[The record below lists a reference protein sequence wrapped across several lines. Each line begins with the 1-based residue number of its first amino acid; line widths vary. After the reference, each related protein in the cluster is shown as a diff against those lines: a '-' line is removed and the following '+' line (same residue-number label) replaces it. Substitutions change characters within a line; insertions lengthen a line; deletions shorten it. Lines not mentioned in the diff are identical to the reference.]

1 MADEQKPKERKE
13 RKERKKVADP
23 ATEDSILT
31 TTAKAIGT
39 AAGKIASLAGVTE
52 PAPAP
57 PHTVS
62 TKQPKLQKK
71 ISTACRAGRRKPNR
85 KLRLPKARSE
95 EPGLIRLRV
104 LRGWRVLILWM
115 FRQKWRPGRDF
126 CAGLLNR

>member
-13 RKERKKVADP
+13 RKKVAAP

-57 PHTVS
+57 PHTLS
-62 TKQPKLQKK
+62 TKTPKLQKK
-71 ISTACRAGRRKPNR
+71 HKH
-85 KLRLPKARSE
+85 RLPRWEKKAQ
-95 EPGLIRLRV
+95 
-104 LRGWRVLILWM
+104 
-115 FRQKWRPGRDF
+115 QKAAAAR
-126 CAGLLNR
+126 AAV

>member
-71 ISTACRAGRRKPNR
+71 NKH
-85 KLRLPKARSE
+85 RLPRWQKKAQ
-95 EPGLIRLRV
+95 
-104 LRGWRVLILWM
+104 
-115 FRQKWRPGRDF
+115 QK
-126 CAGLLNR
+126 AAAAQSAV

>member
-1 MADEQKPKERKE
+1 MPDEQKPKEPKEPKE
-13 RKERKKVADP
+13 RKERKKVTGS

-57 PHTVS
+57 PHTMS

-71 ISTACRAGRRKPNR
+71 NKH
-85 KLRLPKARSE
+85 RLPRWEKKAQ
-95 EPGLIRLRV
+95 
-104 LRGWRVLILWM
+104 
-115 FRQKWRPGRDF
+115 QKAA
-126 CAGLLNR
+126 AGKAAV